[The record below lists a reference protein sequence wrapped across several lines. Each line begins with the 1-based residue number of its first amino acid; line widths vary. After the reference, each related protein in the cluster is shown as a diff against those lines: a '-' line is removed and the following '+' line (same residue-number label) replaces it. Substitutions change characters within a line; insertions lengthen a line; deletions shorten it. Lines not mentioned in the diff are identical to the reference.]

1 MRSTKKKKR
10 SVFGSIILLL
20 SVYVGE
26 VDAPAS
32 MPPASSSLTHVHAG
46 CVVVTATKTPTRRMC
61 SYCNQNADHIGS
73 LAGSHIL
80 TIYRCSDIPRISS
93 STRALQP
100 RPFWRCGARTCR
112 RRRPHFIFVSE
123 RTIKR
128 HHIIKLSKL
137 WIRRRSGGAVGA
149 RRTGQ

>member
-1 MRSTKKKKR
+1 MKCLRSTKKKKR

-32 MPPASSSLTHVHAG
+32 MPPASSSLTR
-46 CVVVTATKTPTRRMC
+46 TRRMC

-80 TIYRCSDIPRISS
+80 TI
-93 STRALQP
+93 
-100 RPFWRCGARTCR
+100 
-112 RRRPHFIFVSE
+112 
-123 RTIKR
+123 
-128 HHIIKLSKL
+128 
-137 WIRRRSGGAVGA
+137 
-149 RRTGQ
+149 